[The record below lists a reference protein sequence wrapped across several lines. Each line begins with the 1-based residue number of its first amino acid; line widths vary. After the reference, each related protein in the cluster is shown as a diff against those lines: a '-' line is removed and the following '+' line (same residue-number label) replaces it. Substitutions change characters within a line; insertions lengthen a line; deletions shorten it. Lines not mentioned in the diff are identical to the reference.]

1 MRLIRPKIGVG
12 TKTWLALTM
21 VFWLPVI
28 IMAGMFFY
36 LFQGLLYEEVLGSM
50 KVNLKGA
57 KGVYEERVR
66 IIEGVTAQ
74 FSSRPDVEARFFK
87 KESSALQ
94 TELINFGRQNP
105 YLDILIAV
113 DESQKVIARRNDKR
127 GDIINIGNTLTKAL
141 SSGEAAGSTEIIGA
155 EFMSR
160 EDESFTA
167 RAKDLGGIGVA
178 QVVVSPVVHNGKA
191 VGAVV
196 AGTLLTGDAWL
207 GNTVYNRFG
216 AEMAIFAGE
225 STESLFLHATASLPR
240 ATWVMRQLIP
250 AGVKNEIALGKHF
263 YGTVDVAGTEQFVAY
278 EPLLDGRDRIIGAIG
293 VSQPA
298 KSINLITLKTIAKG
312 VAAAAGVGFVL
323 SIIVTVFITTDI
335 TRPLGFLVNAM
346 EKFGK
351 GEIDISVDLKTGDQ
365 FEKLGEGFNI
375 MASGIRK
382 REERLRK
389 HNEVAKHLMSTL
401 DLRELLERILNIAV
415 SVTESQM
422 GVIYLSEA
430 DRTMLVP
437 HVIYGT
443 KAKLETLAMGEG
455 YPGKAA
461 ADNKTFIINPAQGQ
475 TAEVLELGFAQSPPV
490 EAAYVPLCY
499 QSNVLGVLVLGS
511 VKKYTDEEKTLF
523 DYLAGQISIALD
535 NAIMHQKIQELSI
548 TDGLT
553 GLYNRRYLNNRLD
566 EEWSRSLRNNQPISM
581 LLFDVDNFKSVN
593 DTYGHD
599 KGDEVLKAIGK
610 VLRANT
616 RKEDMAARYGGEEF
630 VILLI
635 GTGGEDARVM
645 AEKTRSLIKGQV
657 HEWMGRSAT
666 VSIGVAT
673 FPGIKAAKYE
683 DLVQAADQAM
693 YKAKVSGKDRV
704 VVFGT

>member
-28 IMAGMFFY
+28 IMAGLFFY

-66 IIEGVTAQ
+66 LIEGVTAQ
-74 FSSRPDVEARFFK
+74 FSSRPDVEARFYR
-87 KESSALQ
+87 KESSLLQ
-94 TELINFGRQNP
+94 TELINFGRKTR
-105 YLDILIAV
+105 LDILIAV
-113 DESQKVIARRNDKR
+113 DESQGAREEDEREET
-127 GDIINIGNTLTKAL
+127 INIGNTTKAL
-141 SSGEAAGSTEIIGA
+141 SSGWRQTPLNRRGR
-155 EFMSR
+155 FR
-160 EDESFTA
+160 QEDESFTA

-196 AGTLLTGDAWL
+196 AGTLITGEAWL

-263 YGTVDVAGTEQFVAY
+263 YGIVDVAGTEQFVAY

-351 GEIDISVDLKTGDQ
+351 GELTYPLTKTEAR
-365 FEKLGEGFNI
+365 FE
-375 MASGIRK
+375 SS
-382 REERLRK
+382 
-389 HNEVAKHLMSTL
+389 AKGST
-401 DLRELLERILNIAV
+401 
-415 SVTESQM
+415 SW
-422 GVIYLSEA
+422 
-430 DRTMLVP
+430 P
-437 HVIYGT
+437 
-443 KAKLETLAMGEG
+443 
-455 YPGKAA
+455 AA
-461 ADNKTFIINPAQGQ
+461 
-475 TAEVLELGFAQSPPV
+475 
-490 EAAYVPLCY
+490 
-499 QSNVLGVLVLGS
+499 
-511 VKKYTDEEKTLF
+511 
-523 DYLAGQISIALD
+523 
-535 NAIMHQKIQELSI
+535 
-548 TDGLT
+548 
-553 GLYNRRYLNNRLD
+553 
-566 EEWSRSLRNNQPISM
+566 
-581 LLFDVDNFKSVN
+581 
-593 DTYGHD
+593 
-599 KGDEVLKAIGK
+599 
-610 VLRANT
+610 
-616 RKEDMAARYGGEEF
+616 
-630 VILLI
+630 
-635 GTGGEDARVM
+635 
-645 AEKTRSLIKGQV
+645 
-657 HEWMGRSAT
+657 
-666 VSIGVAT
+666 
-673 FPGIKAAKYE
+673 
-683 DLVQAADQAM
+683 
-693 YKAKVSGKDRV
+693 
-704 VVFGT
+704 